1 VARYRRPTAT
11 GWKIRLE
18 KSPPTGYFLPAS
30 AAMISTLNPELLNSL
45 DLKVLAVQRTEAGR
59 WWNFKNVISPFS
71 RLWLILDG
79 RAVVRHHGR
88 RFFLRPGQLHL
99 VPAFAVHDCSC
110 ASHFN
115 HYHLHFAARL
125 PTGIDLFSLLD
136 CEYQMT
142 APAEALS
149 LFQRLEMIYPDR
161 KLPCFDPRREEY
173 KRFPAVAKP
182 TGSQA
187 GTLAGFEAGGVLT
200 LLIAQFLKS
209 ARNHEGVHARVTRQF
224 LAVQEFIH
232 AHMRQKI
239 LLADLARVAEL
250 NPTYFSDQ
258 FQRVVGVRPLDYLM
272 RRRIERAQYL
282 LLTSPSSVKEIA
294 DAVGVSDP
302 AYFSRIFVRL
312 NRVSPSQ
319 YRSLHSA

>member
-1 VARYRRPTAT
+1 
-11 GWKIRLE
+11 
-18 KSPPTGYFLPAS
+18 
-30 AAMISTLNPELLNSL
+30 MISTLNHELLNSL

-88 RFFLRPGQLHL
+88 SFALRPGQWHL
-99 VPAFAVHDCSC
+99 VPAFAVHDCAC
-110 ASHFN
+110 ASRFN

-136 CEYQMT
+136 CEYQLP
-142 APAEALS
+142 APAAALTM
-149 LFQRLEMIYPDR
+149 FKRLEAIYPDR

-173 KRFPAVAKP
+173 KRFPVLTEPSESLAGAVD
-182 TGSQA
+182 
-187 GTLAGFEAGGVLT
+187 GFEARGVLT
-200 LLIAQFLKS
+200 LLVSQFLKS
-209 ARNHEGVHARVTRQF
+209 ARSHEGVHARVTRQF

-239 LLADLARVAEL
+239 ALADLAKVVEL

-258 FQRVVGVRPLDYLM
+258 FKRVVGVRPLDYLM

-282 LLTSPSSVKEIA
+282 LLTSQASVKSIA
-294 DAVGVSDP
+294 DAVGILDP
-302 AYFSRIFVRL
+302 AYFSRVFTRL
-312 NRVSPSQ
+312 SKTSPSE
-319 YRSLHSA
+319 YRSAHSV

>member
-1 VARYRRPTAT
+1 
-11 GWKIRLE
+11 
-18 KSPPTGYFLPAS
+18 
-30 AAMISTLNPELLNSL
+30 MISTLNHELLNSL

-88 RFFLRPGQLHL
+88 KFTLRPGQLHL

-110 ASHFN
+110 SSHFN

-125 PTGIDLFSLLD
+125 PTGLDLFSLLD
-136 CEYQMT
+136 CECQQET
-142 APAEALS
+142 TAEALT
-149 LFQRLEMIYPDR
+149 LFQRLEKIYPDR

-173 KRFPAVAKP
+173 KRFPVL
-182 TGSQA
+182 TEQA
-187 GTLAGFEAGGVLT
+187 EPPASALDGFEARGVLT
-200 LLIAQFLKS
+200 LLVSRFLKT
-209 ARNHEGVHARVTRQF
+209 ARHHEGVHARVTRQF

-239 LLADLARVAEL
+239 ALADLAKVVEL

-258 FQRVVGVRPLDYLM
+258 FKRVVGVRPLDYLM

-282 LLTSPSSVKEIA
+282 LLTSHASVKEIA
-294 DAVGVSDP
+294 DAVGIADA
-302 AYFSRIFVRL
+302 AYFSRVFARL
-312 NRVSPSQ
+312 CRVAPSE
-319 YRSLHSA
+319 YRATHAA